1 MDHHIIAAY
10 AQVAATAGVGLLQ
23 LGIVGRWL
31 WRNGKALDERRRR
44 KELEWAEGDKKWAE
58 GDKKWAEISQGLKDT
73 SRMLG
78 EALAQSRARRARTA
92 GGSHD

>member
-58 GDKKWAEISQGLKDT
+58 ISQGLKDT

-78 EALAQSRARRARTA
+78 EALAKSQARWAR
-92 GGSHD
+92 S

>member
-78 EALAQSRARRARTA
+78 EALAQSRARRAASQEESSR
-92 GGSHD
+92 

>member
-44 KELEWAEGDKKWAE
+44 KELEWAK

-78 EALAQSRARRARTA
+78 EALAQSRARRAASQEESSR
-92 GGSHD
+92 

>member
-1 MDHHIIAAY
+1 MGRGR
-10 AQVAATAGVGLLQ
+10 QK
-23 LGIVGRWL
+23 VGRG
-31 WRNGKALDERRRR
+31 RQKVGRGRQ
-44 KELEWAEGDKKWAE
+44 
-58 GDKKWAEISQGLKDT
+58 KWAEISQGLKDT

>member
-58 GDKKWAEISQGLKDT
+58 ISQGLKDT

-78 EALAQSRARRARTA
+78 EALAQSRARRAASQEESSR
-92 GGSHD
+92 